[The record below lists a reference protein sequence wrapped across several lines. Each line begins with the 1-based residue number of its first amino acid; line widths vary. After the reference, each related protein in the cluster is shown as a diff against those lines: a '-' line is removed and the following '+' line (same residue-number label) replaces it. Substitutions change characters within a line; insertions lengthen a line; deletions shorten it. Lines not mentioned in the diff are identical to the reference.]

1 MQAQPFYQIF
11 RMLWFPRAT
20 LKSLPPERLLIPA
33 YLVYVLFVI
42 GRAYQL
48 KLYNLEVS
56 PSAVVNVAL
65 AGFLIFGG
73 AGASL
78 ALFGWLG
85 QGAVWLCRRR
95 IALIQ
100 AMNVLGYAQ
109 APRLLLTVVFVLAYN
124 LLPGEWRAFL
134 RYSESWYVQA
144 ALLLGYYGLV
154 GYSWFLSLYGL
165 FLCSRPLQTLPAGLP
180 PSGR

>member
-1 MQAQPFYQIF
+1 MKIQPFYLLF
-11 RMLWFPRAT
+11 RILWFPRAT
-20 LKSLPPERLLIPA
+20 LKTLPPDRLLIPA

-56 PSAVVNVAL
+56 PSATVNVIL
-65 AGFLIFGG
+65 IGFLIFGG
-73 AGASL
+73 AGVSL

-85 QGAVWLCRRR
+85 QGLVWLCRRR
-95 IALIQ
+95 LTLIQ
-100 AMNVLGYAQ
+100 GMNVLGYAQ

-134 RYSESWYVQA
+134 RYHESWYVLA
-144 ALLLGYYGLV
+144 PLMLGYYGLIA
-154 GYSWFLSLYGL
+154 YSWFLSVYGL
-165 FLCSRPLQTLPAGLP
+165 FLCSRPRAADPASL
-180 PSGR
+180 